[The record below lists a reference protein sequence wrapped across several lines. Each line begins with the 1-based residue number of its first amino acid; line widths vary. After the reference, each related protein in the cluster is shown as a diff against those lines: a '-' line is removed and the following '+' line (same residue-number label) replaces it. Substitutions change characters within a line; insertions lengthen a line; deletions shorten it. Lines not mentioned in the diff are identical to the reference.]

1 MKLSPFLRFAI
12 VFWLLCIGWF
22 TLLAI
27 GLVASM
33 AYAGE
38 AEPQKRPAPPWHL
51 PRFDGAS
58 DAPRDKPP
66 TGALERPPVLDARG
80 LYDLVITCFPARSWW
95 KPEVALEARYANKQ
109 GDTNSLVQ
117 SAETTTYAGL
127 VARIPLY
134 SSLELDR
141 EREREAMRRNV
152 IAQNVGK
159 IEQLLAARA
168 IARRELSLWR
178 SIEDRSSRRV
188 IAGVAETREQIDA
201 IAKVAGLES
210 TLLTVS
216 ADLTAAKLVLIGMC
230 VDRTDVE
237 DAIDRVIQ
245 ERT

>member
-1 MKLSPFLRFAI
+1 MKLSPFLRFAVI
-12 VFWLLCIGWF
+12 FWLVCIGWF

-38 AEPQKRPAPPWHL
+38 AEALKRKAPPWHL
-51 PRFDGAS
+51 PRFDGAE
-58 DAPRDKPP
+58 DVRDKPP
-66 TGALERPPVLDARG
+66 VGALEPPPLLDARG

-109 GDTNSLVQ
+109 SDANALVQ
-117 SAETTTYAGL
+117 AAETSTYAGV

-152 IAQNVGK
+152 VAQNVGK
-159 IEQLLAARA
+159 IEQLLASRA

-188 IAGVAETREQIDA
+188 VAGVAETKEQIDA

-210 TLLTVS
+210 TLLTVA

-237 DAIDRVIQ
+237 AAIDRVIQ
-245 ERT
+245 NRS